1 MSIDLAMRQTEPHME
16 NPNPTFGRNKRILIA
31 TDAWDPP
38 QVNGVAL
45 TYQDTV
51 DQLRLWGD
59 HLEVIHPRRFEKKWF
74 TLKGDNVEMI
84 RDQGL
89 TARLIESFQPE
100 HIHIATEGPIG
111 MAACRYCRNHHLA
124 FTTTY
129 HTQWPEYAQRRSR
142 GLISSNWVYPLMRRF
157 HNRAACIMA
166 TTPPMADM
174 LKEKQFNTR
183 IALWMRGVDT
193 QLFRP
198 RPATEK
204 PEILRHAKGPIYLY
218 VGRLA
223 REKNLD
229 PFIHADVAGTKVLV
243 GEGPDQER
251 LQRLGGNTLF
261 AGLQRGEALARF
273 YAAAD
278 VFVFPSLTDTF
289 GKVLIE
295 ALASGTPIAA
305 FHHLAPAFVLGQ
317 SGAGV
322 MHDDLKIAMLAAR
335 QIDPLLCLKRA
346 ADFSIAGATAQFRNN
361 LVPCAAG

>member
-1 MSIDLAMRQTEPHME
+1 MHHTD
-16 NPNPTFGRNKRILIA
+16 PTKNSPTIRSCKRILIA

-51 DQLRLWGD
+51 AQLSLWGD
-59 HLEVIHPRRFEKKWF
+59 VLEVIHPRRFKKKWF
-74 TLKGDNVEMI
+74 TIKGDHVEVV

-89 TARLIESFQPE
+89 TAELIEQFEPD

-111 MAACRYCRNHHLA
+111 LAAYRYCRKHSLA

-129 HTQWPEYAQRRSR
+129 HTQWPEYVHRRSR
-142 GLISSNWVYPLMRRF
+142 GLIPTSWVYPLVRHF
-157 HNRAACIMA
+157 HNGASCMMA
-166 TTPPMADM
+166 TTPPMAD
-174 LKEKQFNTR
+174 LLREKQFNTQ

-193 QLFRP
+193 ARFKP
-198 RPATEK
+198 RKPLEYPPALQAIKE
-204 PEILRHAKGPIYLY
+204 PIYLY

-223 REKNLD
+223 KEKNLA
-229 PFIHADVAGTKVLV
+229 PFIQADVEGLKVLV
-243 GEGPDQER
+243 GEGPDEER
-251 LQRLGGNTLF
+251 LKRLGGKTLF
-261 AGLQRGEALARF
+261 TGLKRGEDLARY

-278 VFVFPSLTDTF
+278 VFVFPSRTDTF

-305 FHHLAPAFVLGQ
+305 FNHMAPAYIIGN

-322 MHDDLKIAMLAAR
+322 MDDDLKLAMQSALK
-335 QIDPLLCLKRA
+335 IDPKLCLKRA
-346 ADFSIAGATAQFRNN
+346 ADFSTSQATQQFRDN
-361 LVPCAAG
+361 LVPCQKATNNGRA